1 MKKIFI
7 IDWTLLPV
15 FVLSAVSGIQL
26 HVAGHGASHEVWHNW
41 AVFLII
47 ASILFLMAVI
57 LHVQTHWGW
66 YKSLVKSD
74 LGKKSKAAVAVT
86 LFFVVLAVSGLILL
100 GVEGANS
107 GIGLWHYRIGLV
119 ASVLFLE
126 HIIRRLPM
134 LRKTLPHNIS
144 ARQSRATD

>member
-15 FVLSAVSGIQL
+15 FVLCAFSGIQL
-26 HVAGHGASHEVWHNW
+26 HVAGHGASHEVWFH
-41 AVFLII
+41 II
-47 ASILFLMAVI
+47 ASILFFIAVI
-57 LHVQTHWGW
+57 LHVQTYWGW
-66 YKSLVKSD
+66 YKSLVKSG

-86 LFFVVLAVSGLILL
+86 LFFVVLVATGLVLFV
-100 GVEGANS
+100 VEGANS

-134 LRKTLPHNIS
+134 LRKTIQRKRT
-144 ARQSRATD
+144 ARRLQATD